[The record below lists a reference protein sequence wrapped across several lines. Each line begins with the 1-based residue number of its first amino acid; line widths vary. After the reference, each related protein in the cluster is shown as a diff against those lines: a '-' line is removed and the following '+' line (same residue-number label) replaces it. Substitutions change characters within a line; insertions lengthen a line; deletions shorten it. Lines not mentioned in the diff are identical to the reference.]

1 MDIFNLRFPQ
11 SALRPATAG
20 SSGRPLVI
28 FDCNGV
34 LVDSESIASTVLAHA
49 ATRAGFPLSA
59 ETVARRFHGRRPAD
73 VLAVI
78 EASMGQKLPAGFA
91 SAVAGETLRRFRS
104 ELRALP
110 HAVHALTWIRG
121 PKAVASSSPIDRV
134 RTSLDAVGLLR
145 FFGPRLFSASNVA
158 KGKPA
163 PDLFQLAAETMR
175 VRPADC
181 IVVEDSVPGVMAAAS
196 AGMRPIGF
204 VGASQTP
211 SKLARDLTAAGAR
224 TVVADM
230 RVLKSSIL
238 ELRGW

>member
-1 MDIFNLRFPQ
+1 
-11 SALRPATAG
+11 
-20 SSGRPLVI
+20 
-28 FDCNGV
+28 
-34 LVDSESIASTVLAHA
+34 
-49 ATRAGFPLSA
+49 
-59 ETVARRFHGRRPAD
+59 
-73 VLAVI
+73 
-78 EASMGQKLPAGFA
+78 MGQKLPPGFA
-91 SAVAGETLRRFRS
+91 SAVSGEILRRFRT
-104 ELRALP
+104 ELRTLP
-110 HAVHALTWIRG
+110 HAAHALTWIRG

-181 IVVEDSVPGVMAAAS
+181 IVVEDSVPGVMAAAG

-211 SKLARDLTAAGAR
+211 GKLARNLIAAGAR

-230 RVLKSSIL
+230 RALKGSIL

>member
-1 MDIFNLRFPQ
+1 MER
-11 SALRPATAG
+11 AT
-20 SSGRPLVI
+20 
-28 FDCNGV
+28 
-34 LVDSESIASTVLAHA
+34 
-49 ATRAGFPLSA
+49 
-59 ETVARRFHGRRPAD
+59 
-73 VLAVI
+73 
-78 EASMGQKLPAGFA
+78 GQKLPPGLA

-110 HAVHALTWIRG
+110 HAAHALTWIRG

-134 RTSLDAVGLLR
+134 RTCLDAVGLLR

-158 KGKPA
+158 RGKPA

-181 IVVEDSVPGVMAAAS
+181 IVVEDSVAGVTAAAR
-196 AGMRPIGF
+196 AGMKAIGF

-211 SKLARDLTAAGAR
+211 GTLARDLVAAGAR
-224 TVVADM
+224 MVVADM
-230 RVLKSSIL
+230 RVLKGSIL